1 MLARTN
7 GARRAASPSMLL
19 SDSPLFLRG
28 YPNPPCSP
36 HRRRGARDQA
46 ELRQR
51 RRKHEGARRGVRRDS
66 DQHMAHSASSV
77 VAASVDIPNGWACYP
92 GRGHMGQ
99 VRCCLGQP
107 KLHSPSFEMGRES
120 RFQQWPG
127 GPSQAHPFLP
137 SRFLVGGAETKRR
150 TVRPSFHPF

>member
-1 MLARTN
+1 MAR
-7 GARRAASPSMLL
+7 
-19 SDSPLFLRG
+19 
-28 YPNPPCSP
+28 
-36 HRRRGARDQA
+36 
-46 ELRQR
+46 
-51 RRKHEGARRGVRRDS
+51 
-66 DQHMAHSASSV
+66 SASSV

-127 GPSQAHPFLP
+127 GPNHAHPFLL
-137 SRFLVGGAETKRR
+137 SLLRVGGAESQTANGS
-150 TVRPSFHPF
+150 TVSPPLPVRGARISSKGLRCSF